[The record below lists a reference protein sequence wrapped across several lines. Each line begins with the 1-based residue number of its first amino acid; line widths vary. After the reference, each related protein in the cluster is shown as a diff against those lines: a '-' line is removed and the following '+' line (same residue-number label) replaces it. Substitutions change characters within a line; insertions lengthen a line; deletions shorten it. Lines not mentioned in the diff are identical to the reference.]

1 MKRIIFLAVVMAL
14 ITSAL
19 AGPAAAQ
26 TVNDNDLPGPRWP
39 VDGYPPSNSDN
50 VVLKWNE
57 ELMQAIRAHPAQT
70 GPTVSSRAIGVLHTA
85 IFDAWAAYDG
95 TAVGVHWPGTLRRP
109 PAERTAAN
117 KQKAI
122 SFAAYRVLT
131 DLFPP
136 ARHPNIGQVDFA
148 GQMRELGYDPSDSST
163 DATTPQGIGNVV
175 AQAVLDFRHADG
187 SNQLNGYA
195 DTTGYQPVNTWD
207 QITDPWKWQPLC
219 VPLPP
224 AGTTGCPSPSTI
236 QRAATP
242 HWGRIRSFALD
253 AQYQF
258 QPPGSV
264 DHVADTARALTDTS
278 NLSDTEKV
286 KAEYW
291 ADGPR
296 SEFPSGHWSVLAQ
309 AVSRKRGHS
318 LDDDVK
324 LFFALGNAVMDAG
337 IASWK
342 VKFQYDFVRPTTAI
356 RQQYKGQ
363 LVTSWLGPY
372 RGYGKVPGEQWQPY
386 QAPNVVTPP
395 FPEYVSGHSTFS
407 AAANMVL
414 NAFTGSE
421 VFRARTTIKAGTSLF
436 EPRTATQRGT
446 PAKDVVL
453 SWNTFGDAADE
464 AGWSRRWGGIHFESG
479 DMHGRTLG
487 KTAGYFAWTKALTYI
502 NGTAGS

>member
-1 MKRIIFLAVVMAL
+1 VKKLTTVLLVSMAL
-14 ITSAL
+14 IASAPV
-19 AGPAAAQ
+19 GPAAAQ
-26 TVNDNDLPGPRWP
+26 TVNDSDLPGPRWP

-57 ELMQAIRAHPAQT
+57 ELLQTIRANPATT
-70 GPTVSSRAIGVLHTA
+70 GPTITSRAIGVLHTA
-85 IFDAWAAYDG
+85 IFDAWAAYNS
-95 TAVGVHWPGTLRRP
+95 TAVGVHTGSSLRRLE
-109 PAERTAAN
+109 AEHTLAN

-122 SFAAYRVLT
+122 SFAAYTTLV
-131 DLFPP
+131 DLFPN
-136 ARHPNIGQVDFA
+136 RQGDYA
-148 GQMRELGYDPSDSST
+148 GQMAELGYALDDSSE
-163 DATTPQGIGNVV
+163 AAGVGRAA
-175 AQAVLDFRHADG
+175 AQAVLDYRHDDG

-195 DTTGYQPVNTWD
+195 DTVTGYQPVNTWE
-207 QITDPWKWQPLC
+207 QVSDPWRWQPLC

-224 AGTTGCPSPSTI
+224 PGTTGCPSPSVI

-242 HWGRIRSFALD
+242 HWGRIAAFALD
-253 AQYQF
+253 AEYQF
-258 QPPGSV
+258 DPPGSTDPV
-264 DHVADTARALTDTS
+264 EDTARALTDTS
-278 NLSDTEKV
+278 NLSDTQKV

-296 SEFPSGHWSVLAQ
+296 SEFPPGHWCVIAQ

-337 IASWK
+337 IAAWK

-372 RGYGKVPGEQWQPY
+372 QGFGKVPGEQWRPY

-421 VFRARTTIKAGTSLF
+421 VFRARTTIKAGSSLF
-436 EPRTATQRGT
+436 EPQTAAHKGT
-446 PAKDVVL
+446 PAKDIVL
-453 SWNTFGDAADE
+453 SWNTFTEAADE
-464 AGWSRRWGGIHFESG
+464 AGWSRRWGGIHFKSG
-479 DMHGRTLG
+479 DEHGRTLG
-487 KTAGYFAWTKALTYI
+487 KTAGYFAWLKALTYI
-502 NGTAGS
+502 DGTAAG